1 MAQCIFKRLEI
12 KYLLSE
18 KQYNQIKDRLSSH
31 MEVDEYGLSTVS
43 SIYYDT
49 ENYDIIRTSLEK
61 PEYKEKLRLRTYGEV
76 KEDSTAFLELK
87 KKYDG
92 VVYKRR
98 ITLPLKEA
106 EDYLNKGIYPCKD
119 SQILR
124 EIDYFIRTYKPARR
138 TFVAYDRVAMY
149 GKEDKD
155 LRITF
160 DKDIRTA
167 FDTGNLK
174 EGIAT
179 KPVTGRGERLME
191 IKVAGAMPMWLVNIL
206 SELKIYP
213 VSFSK
218 YGTACKLYMDYGKA
232 PESAY
237 GCHPEQAPESAY
249 SCHPEQARS
258 ARRRILKERNK
269 QYA

>member
-1 MAQCIFKRLEI
+1 MAQCIFKRLEV

-18 KQYNQIKDRLSSH
+18 KQYNQIRERLSGR
-31 MEVDEYGLSTVS
+31 MEVDEYGLSTIS

-61 PEYKEKLRLRTYGEV
+61 PAYTEKLRLRTYGEV
-76 KEDSTAFLELK
+76 REDSTAFLELK

-106 EDYLNKGIYPCKD
+106 MDYLNKGIYPSKD

-124 EIDYFIRTYKPARR
+124 EIDYFIKHYEPERKTY
-138 TFVAYDRVAMY
+138 VAYDRIAMY
-149 GKEDKD
+149 GIEDEA

-160 DKDIRTA
+160 DKNIRTA
-167 FDTGNLK
+167 FDRDDLLQGPEGTPVIK
-174 EGIAT
+174 E
-179 KPVTGRGERLME
+179 GERLME
-191 IKVAGAMPMWLVNIL
+191 IKAAGAMPLWLVNIL
-206 SELKIYP
+206 SDLEIYP

-232 PESAY
+232 SVE
-237 GCHPEQAPESAY
+237 Y
-249 SCHPEQARS
+249 SVPAAAFGDKFLQR
-258 ARRRILKERNK
+258 KEIK
-269 QYA
+269 LC

>member
-18 KQYNQIKDRLSSH
+18 KQYNQITDRLSSH
-31 MEVDEYGLSTVS
+31 MEVDEYGLSTIS

-76 KEDSTAFLELK
+76 KDDSVAFLELK

-106 EDYLNKGIYPCKD
+106 EDYLNHGIYPSKD

-124 EIDYFIRTYKPARR
+124 EIDYFIKMYKPTGRTY
-138 TFVAYDRVAMY
+138 VAYDRIAMY
-149 GKEDKD
+149 GIEDES

-160 DKDIRTA
+160 DKNIRTA
-167 FDTGNLK
+167 FDRGSLRSGK
-174 EGIAT
+174 EGS
-179 KPVTGRGERLME
+179 PVIKEGERLME
-191 IKVAGAMPMWLVNIL
+191 IKASGAMPMWLVNIL
-206 SELKIYP
+206 SDLKIYP

-232 PESAY
+232 SVE
-237 GCHPEQAPESAY
+237 Y
-249 SCHPEQARS
+249 SVPAT
-258 ARRRILKERNK
+258 AMNK
-269 QYA
+269 TSREYIPSINLSIRKFA